1 MGNYIFWTFI
11 LAVVAVLSV
20 GIVVFMRAY
29 TNGTTAS
36 GLFFKPRSERRLE
49 IVEHASLDGRRK
61 LVLIRRDDVEHL
73 LMTGG
78 PVDVVVETGISSA
91 RKSADAIMPP
101 QQIAPRR
108 PTIFGRSKEPADRDT
123 GTREL

>member
-1 MGNYIFWTFI
+1 MGNYIFWTFM

-20 GIVVFMRAY
+20 GIVVFRRAY

-36 GLFFKPRSERRLE
+36 ALFFKPRRERRLE

-78 PVDVVVETGISSA
+78 PVDVVVETGISTA
-91 RKSADAIMPP
+91 RRSADAIMPP

-108 PTIFGRSKEPADRDT
+108 ATIFERSKEPADRDT